1 MMMAE
6 ELLEELRR
14 CGVQVE
20 ARGEVLHVE
29 APRGALSPEL
39 VRSLRRLKPA
49 LLRLVAPEGSRTVG
63 QTLGEVSETGGS
75 LLTAEVCAMRLEV
88 FARAGLVVE
97 VWSSVLD
104 EAVVFASDDARVDP
118 GELRT
123 VYRAHELRVL
133 LGLTTPREL
142 RRGHE
147 VPSDRLA
154 IATIM
159 RIPLPPHHHVDASFR
174 RLALAASATLRR
186 RVSQAFKARAESA
199 ANLSAARVA
208 LGGRRG
214 FERAELRLSRQTGR
228 SGPSASVGH

>member
-1 MMMAE
+1 MRMAE

-49 LLRLVAPEGSRTVG
+49 LLRLVAPEASRTVG
-63 QTLGEVSETGGS
+63 ETLGGVAETGGS
-75 LLTAEVCAMRLEV
+75 LLTAEVCAMRLEE

-142 RRGHE
+142 RRVHE
-147 VPSDRLA
+147 VKRLFRGS
-154 IATIM
+154 IT
-159 RIPLPPHHHVDASFR
+159 DASPPRGHFR
-174 RLALAASATLRR
+174 
-186 RVSQAFKARAESA
+186 
-199 ANLSAARVA
+199 
-208 LGGRRG
+208 
-214 FERAELRLSRQTGR
+214 
-228 SGPSASVGH
+228 P

>member
-1 MMMAE
+1 VMMAE

-49 LLRLVAPEGSRTVG
+49 LLRLVAPEAART
-63 QTLGEVSETGGS
+63 VSETLGGVSEIGAS
-75 LLTAEVCAMRLEV
+75 LLTAEVCAMRLEE

-123 VYRAHELRVL
+123 VYRAHELQVL
-133 LGLTTPREL
+133 LGLMTPREL
-142 RRGHE
+142 RRVHE
-147 VPSDRLA
+147 AKRLFRG
-154 IATIM
+154 TIT
-159 RIPLPPHHHVDASFR
+159 DASPAGTRF
-174 RLALAASATLRR
+174 T
-186 RVSQAFKARAESA
+186 
-199 ANLSAARVA
+199 
-208 LGGRRG
+208 
-214 FERAELRLSRQTGR
+214 
-228 SGPSASVGH
+228 P